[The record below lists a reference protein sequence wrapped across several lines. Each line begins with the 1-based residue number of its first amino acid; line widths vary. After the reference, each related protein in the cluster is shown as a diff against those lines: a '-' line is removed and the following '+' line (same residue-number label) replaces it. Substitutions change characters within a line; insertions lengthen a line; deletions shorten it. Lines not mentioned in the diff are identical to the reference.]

1 MAELTC
7 FAERGQKILTFIK
20 AIIKLEREVAKVIKE
35 NMTIFL
41 NYRKNFLGVDTKGE
55 EEIYG
60 QVALCDDKID
70 QERFSYFN
78 KVMLNKAK
86 ADAIEKILPKQ

>member
-7 FAERGQKILTFIK
+7 FADRSQRILTFIK

-35 NMTIFL
+35 NMTSFL
-41 NYRKNFLGVDTKGE
+41 NYRKTFLGVDTKGE
-55 EEIYG
+55 EDIYG
-60 QVALCDDKID
+60 QVALCEDKVD

-78 KVMLNKAK
+78 KVMLNKTRT
-86 ADAIEKILPKQ
+86 DAI